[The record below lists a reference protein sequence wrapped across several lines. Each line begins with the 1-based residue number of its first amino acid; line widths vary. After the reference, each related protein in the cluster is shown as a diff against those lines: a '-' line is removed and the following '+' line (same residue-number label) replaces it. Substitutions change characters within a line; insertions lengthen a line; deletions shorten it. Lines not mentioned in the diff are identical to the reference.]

1 MADKKIYVTHNFQDG
16 AKVKNLKLPNIAL
29 PTEVEGGVAYS
40 DGLYVSD
47 DTNWSEVTT
56 IDNAQA
62 IDNKNLDCGTYA
74 GGG

>member
-1 MADKKIYVTHNFQDG
+1 MADKKIYVTHDFQDG

-47 DTNWSEVTT
+47 DSSWNEVATDTNTITLINKT
-56 IDNAQA
+56 ID
-62 IDNKNLDCGTYA
+62 A
-74 GGG
+74 GDA